1 MERPSIYRL
10 GSFSAGH
17 LPMNPAMFNTMTVTT
32 MTIRYPNGDV
42 YIGQV
47 DETSVPHGEGEYT
60 WNDGSRYVGMW
71 RMGFKEG
78 FGVYEDLSGYR
89 YRGDWR
95 RSEKTGFG
103 KESGVTLDDR
113 EYEYEGGFLRNQRHG
128 TGIKNGSIRV
138 KYRFGKRDDDCV
150 IM

>member
-1 MERPSIYRL
+1 
-10 GSFSAGH
+10 
-17 LPMNPAMFNTMTVTT
+17 
-32 MTIRYPNGDV
+32 
-42 YIGQV
+42 
-47 DETSVPHGEGEYT
+47 
-60 WNDGSRYVGMW
+60 
-71 RMGFKEG
+71 MGFKEG